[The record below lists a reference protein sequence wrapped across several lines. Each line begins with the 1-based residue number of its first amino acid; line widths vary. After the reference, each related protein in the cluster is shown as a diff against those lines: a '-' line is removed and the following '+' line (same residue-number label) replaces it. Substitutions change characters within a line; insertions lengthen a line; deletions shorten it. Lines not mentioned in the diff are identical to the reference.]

1 MLSDCYVYKKEVD
14 WSLLNQGLSIP
25 LDIQVIFHNN
35 IKKFINRGESKDIFL
50 VLDGVSYKVKL
61 VNQKFN
67 ERRYPN
73 HKDILQIRYNPNS
86 EIADKLR
93 RSFTNTYRYL
103 LEQRST
109 LENGQRRYFQ
119 IREENKEFLAIY
131 TTEYEDTYVLEC
143 ITKTE
148 LAEARSLLLH
158 EDEQGYEASVN
169 FPGTD
174 STASIERIQQL
185 AKIRKLNRSIGDNLK
200 MLYEYKC
207 QICGDNFGKS
217 YDAHIV
223 ESHHINP
230 FVVSMNNDAANQ
242 IIICPNHHRVIH
254 RAEPVFDRGRMLF
267 VYRNG
272 TNEKLTLNKHLGL
285 IDSM

>member
-14 WSLLNQGLSIP
+14 WSLLIQGLSIP

-35 IKKFINRGESKDIFL
+35 IKKYISRGESKDIFL
-50 VLDGVSYKVKL
+50 VLDGDSYKVKL

-67 ERRYPN
+67 EIRYPN
-73 HKDILQIRYNPNS
+73 HNDILQIRYNPNS
-86 EIADKLR
+86 KIADKLR
-93 RSFTNTYRYL
+93 RSFANTYRYL

-109 LENGQRRYFQ
+109 LEDGQRRYFKIQ
-119 IREENKEFLAIY
+119 EEDKEFLAIY

-143 ITKTE
+143 ITKPE

-169 FPGTD
+169 YPVTD
-174 STASIERIQQL
+174 STVSIETIQQL
-185 AKIRKLNRSIGDNLK
+185 AKIRKLNRAIGDNLK

-207 QICGDNFGKS
+207 QICGDNFGKR

-230 FVVSMNNDAANQ
+230 FVVSINNDAANQ

-254 RAEPVFDRGRMLF
+254 RAEPVFDRGRLLF
-267 VYRNG
+267 VYKNG
-272 TNEKLTLNKHLGL
+272 VEERLLLNKHLSVG
-285 IDSM
+285 